1 MYFLTPRKC
10 GLFGVSCEG
19 LQKQVNYLIDEG
31 MSSTKGSNEVI
42 SYMHHFFGNF
52 GVGETEVDL
61 HCDNCSGQNKNNFML
76 WYLAWRVGHKL
87 HDKIEIHFLI
97 AGHTKFS
104 PDCGFGLIKQ
114 AYMKTRVNTLADIA
128 EVVENSSP
136 VSHLNIP
143 QLVGTAEGKVL
154 VQTFDWQQHLTR
166 HFRRLPQIKSYQHFS
181 FEAKRPGVVLAKV
194 TVMHNL
200 SNISYCADGADLPP
214 VDGLPVLAP
223 PGLKIDRQTYLYE
236 KIRPFC
242 ADEARDITCPAPR
255 VTTQKSPQKRMRI
268 MQLIPP
274 SGGRGKLLNNDQE
287 LAIVEMVVANNAIKL
302 HEIQTRI
309 VEDHEIFDNIDSISL
324 TTITRTLS
332 KHRVRMK
339 QLYTVPFER
348 NSERV
353 KEL

>member
-114 AYMKTRVNTLADIA
+114 AYMKTRVNTFW
-128 EVVENSSP
+128 
-136 VSHLNIP
+136 
-143 QLVGTAEGKVL
+143 
-154 VQTFDWQQHLTR
+154 QTSLRYFNFT
-166 HFRRLPQIKSYQHFS
+166 
-181 FEAKRPGVVLAKV
+181 
-194 TVMHNL
+194 
-200 SNISYCADGADLPP
+200 
-214 VDGLPVLAP
+214 
-223 PGLKIDRQTYLYE
+223 
-236 KIRPFC
+236 
-242 ADEARDITCPAPR
+242 
-255 VTTQKSPQKRMRI
+255 
-268 MQLIPP
+268 
-274 SGGRGKLLNNDQE
+274 LL
-287 LAIVEMVVANNAIKL
+287 
-302 HEIQTRI
+302 
-309 VEDHEIFDNIDSISL
+309 
-324 TTITRTLS
+324 
-332 KHRVRMK
+332 
-339 QLYTVPFER
+339 
-348 NSERV
+348 
-353 KEL
+353 